1 MVAWAFAGHH
11 RQALDLHV
19 HGRALVLRPLQLVH
33 GVDLRLQGVDDDF
46 AAPQLLLVRFPDHG
60 LHLGEASAGIHARK
74 DPHALTS
81 SGVIDLP
88 NQYLD
93 LSMVARVSS
102 CSRSTR
108 DTA

>member
-1 MVAWAFAGHH
+1 MGS
-11 RQALDLHV
+11 
-19 HGRALVLRPLQLVH
+19 
-33 GVDLRLQGVDDDF
+33 GVETLAIGADLRLQGVDDDF

-60 LHLGEASAGIHARK
+60 LHLGEAPAGIHARK